1 MPIRQGQ
8 IMASFK
14 RAGAAI
20 RIAATGLVA
29 IAFGCPGGAAFAAD
43 NWMREYVQL
52 RKQAML
58 ERTIGIERAVKLR
71 AARLVQPKIVGG
83 TKARP
88 NANPFQVGLLFKHE
102 PDNFFA
108 QFCGGTLVRPNVVV
122 TAAHCSDFVSRNQV
136 QVLTGTRRLDG
147 SGTRRNVLRI
157 FLHPNWDPNTFDSD
171 VAVWILNSNA
181 AGIERAKLVL
191 PAYEP
196 VVGTNDVP
204 RRVNTLVTGW
214 GDTETSGFP
223 VDLRQVIVPLQ
234 SRVDCNDAD
243 SYNGTLTN
251 NMICAGVD
259 AGGKDSCQGDSG
271 GPLTTRPLGTS
282 GGVGTYDILTGIVSW
297 GIGCADPELF
307 GVYTRVSRFR
317 NWIINRFP

>member
-1 MPIRQGQ
+1 
-8 IMASFK
+8 
-14 RAGAAI
+14 
-20 RIAATGLVA
+20 
-29 IAFGCPGGAAFAAD
+29 
-43 NWMREYVQL
+43 MREYVQL

-58 ERTIGIERAVKLR
+58 ERTIGIERAARLR

-102 PDNFFA
+102 PDDFFA

-122 TAAHCSDFVSRNQV
+122 TAAHCSDFVTRADV

-157 FLHPNWDPNTFDSD
+157 FIHPNWDPNTFDSD

-181 AGIERAKLVL
+181 AGIERAKLVR
-191 PAYEP
+191 PAFEP
-196 VVGTNDVP
+196 VVETNDVP

-214 GDTETSGFP
+214 GDTQTSGFP

-234 SRVDCNDAD
+234 PTADCNDAD
-243 SYNGTLTN
+243 SYDGAITS

-271 GPLTTRPLGTS
+271 GPLTTRTLGTS
-282 GGVGTYDILTGIVSW
+282 GGVGRYDILTGIVSW

-307 GVYTRVSRFR
+307 GVYTRVARFR